1 MSTVRIPHWFQG
13 PTGSGQ
19 GGWTTARFV
28 DIIGQP
34 ATVAIRAP
42 IPLDTDLTVVSVETG
57 PGPQRWQ
64 LIDNSRSATSTNSD
78 SDPTPSVIME
88 AERWDPNFTTTSA
101 VGIEEA
107 RAARKRFPVREAD
120 HPVPHCFSCG
130 TQHDSMGV
138 QAGPLPDGRYATDWQ
153 APEWSVGVDGSVDG
167 AVLWAAL
174 DCTAAWYVGYEGG
187 NRPAFTVQYAV
198 EVSEAVTPNETYA
211 LVAWGTATGD
221 STNTGWDGRKRAG
234 ASAAFNKDGA
244 CIARSRS
251 LWVAV

>member
-19 GGWTTARFV
+19 GGWTTARMI

-42 IPLDTDLTVVSVETG
+42 IPLDVDLAVVTVDNGSV
-57 PGPQRWQ
+57 PDRWR
-64 LIDNSRSATSTNSD
+64 LIDPATSP
-78 SDPTPSVIME
+78 PTVIME
-88 AERWDPNFTTTSA
+88 AERWDPEFGSTSA
-101 VGIEEA
+101 ISIEEA
-107 RAARKRFPVREAD
+107 RAARQRFPLSDSD

-138 QAGPLPDGRYATDWQ
+138 QAGPLADGRYATDWR
-153 APEWSVGVDGSVDG
+153 APDWAIGADGSVDG

-198 EVSEAVTPNETYA
+198 EVSEAVKPNETYA
-211 LVAWGTATGD
+211 LVAWGVT
-221 STNTGWDGRKRAG
+221 SGWDGRKRAG
-234 ASAAFNKDGA
+234 ASAAFSEDGT

-251 LWVAV
+251 LWVAIE

>member
-19 GGWTTARFV
+19 GGWTTARFI

-42 IPLDTDLTVVSVETG
+42 IPLDTDLTIVKLGSESG
-57 PGPQRWQ
+57 QERWQ
-64 LIDNSRSATSTNSD
+64 LVDTTAGDPSSD
-78 SDPTPSVIME
+78 SDSNATPTVIME
-88 AERWDPNFTTTSA
+88 AERWDPDFDSTSA
-101 VGIEEA
+101 ISIEEA
-107 RAARKRFPVREAD
+107 KAARQQFPVSDAD

-138 QAGPLPDGRYATDWQ
+138 QAGPLPDGRYATDWK
-153 APEWSVGVDGSVDG
+153 APAWAIGIDGSVDG

-174 DCTAAWYVGYEGG
+174 DCAAAWYVGYQGG

-198 EVSEAVTPNETYA
+198 EVSEAVKPDETYA
-211 LVAWGTATGD
+211 LVSWGTAP
-221 STNTGWDGRKRAG
+221 GWDGRKRAG